1 MDDLDRAQELEMESR
16 NAAIANQIKKQGKT
30 TLSHC
35 QDCGDAIPLRR
46 QKMGGVNRCVECQ
59 TYFEQAQRKFK

>member
-46 QKMGGVNRCVECQ
+46 QKMGGGKPLCWMPNLFW
-59 TYFEQAQRKFK
+59 TSTT